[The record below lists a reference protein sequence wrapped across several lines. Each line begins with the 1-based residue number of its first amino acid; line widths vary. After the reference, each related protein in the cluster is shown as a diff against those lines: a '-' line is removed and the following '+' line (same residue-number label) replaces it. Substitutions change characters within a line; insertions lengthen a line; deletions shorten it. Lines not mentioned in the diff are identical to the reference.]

1 MILYAILGLIFIAMV
16 VLTVMSVKDWHWLNP
31 VLLILIFIAGS
42 AGMIGMAQ
50 TLHLRTEAQAKLAS
64 LTKRADTAEA
74 NQQMAV
80 YGDVNSTEYGPE
92 SLRGVN
98 QQVNLMMIGRGR
110 TWEGGTVANNNGDIE
125 FTFPV
130 VQGAV
135 ETEDQNLENVEL
147 FAFAEGQLQIGPD
160 NLPVAAPISFVGK
173 FRVVQ
178 QSTTRLVLKPSI
190 PIANFALYA
199 QPATTW
205 TLFERM
211 PFDRH
216 GVFREVEGI
225 TDETFDIATFR
236 NILANKYFPAQ
247 SFSLDPNSKE
257 YENLIDRFS
266 FDGMSLGAINAY
278 VESQPNRKSPRFEP
292 TPEEVM
298 VKYRF
303 DATSN
308 PYTVDDKS
316 GKLDT
321 DGTFTILG
329 YAVDPTLH
337 LSPGDE
343 TRDVVFNK
351 DDTVIIDLQTAEGYE
366 RKDGTTVP
374 PFTEREQV
382 TELDRIY
389 KRKLSDFPIEMANLF
404 IRGERLADE
413 ADRFIQNNEVQDL
426 TITDAE
432 SQKTERLRKSVAYQ
446 NDNKKLEND
455 LDQVTALRQNL
466 DQKVSQA
473 DQRIAQLEAMM
484 LEVRQRIE
492 ALSAVKISTKP

>member
-16 VLTVMSVKDWHWLNP
+16 VLTVLSVKDWQWLNP

-50 TLHLRTEAQAKLAS
+50 TLHLRTKAQAKLES
-64 LTKRADTAEA
+64 LRERADTAEA
-74 NQQMAV
+74 NAQQAI

-92 SLRGVN
+92 SLRGIN
-98 QQVNLMMIGRGR
+98 QQVNLMMLGRGR
-110 TWEGGTVANNNGDIE
+110 TWEGGSVSNQNGNIE
-125 FTFPV
+125 FTFPE

-147 FAFAEGQLQIGPD
+147 FAFAEGQFQVGPE
-160 NLPVAAPISFVGK
+160 NVPVTAPSTFVGK
-173 FRVVQ
+173 FRVLQ
-178 QSTTRLVLKPSI
+178 QSPTRLLLKPAV
-190 PIANFALYA
+190 PIANYAQYA
-199 QPATTW
+199 QPTTTW

-225 TDETFDIATFR
+225 TDENFDVAQFR
-236 NILANKYFPAQ
+236 NILTNKYFPAA
-247 SFSLDPNSKE
+247 SFGLDPNSKE
-257 YENLIDRFS
+257 YEKLIDRFN
-266 FDGMSLGAINAY
+266 FDGMSIGAIAAY
-278 VESQPNRKSPRFEP
+278 VESQPNRKSPQFVPEL
-292 TPEEVM
+292 EEVM

-303 DATSN
+303 NATSK

-337 LSPGDE
+337 LSPGEE

-351 DDTVIIDLQTAEGYE
+351 DDVVTIDLQTAEGYE

-374 PFTEREQV
+374 PFTEREDV

-389 KRKLSDFPIEMANLF
+389 KRKLSDFPIQLANLF

-432 SQKTERLRKSVAYQ
+432 AQKTERLRKSIAYQ
-446 NDNKKLEND
+446 NDIKKRESD
-455 LDQVTALRQNL
+455 LDQITALRQNL
-466 DQKVSQA
+466 EQKVSQG
-473 DQRIAQLEAMM
+473 DQKIAQLKAMM

-492 ALSAVKISTKP
+492 ALSASKISANR